1 MWRCGGGGSWGIC
14 LSSPIDKNPIVKDE
28 YMNSY
33 RYFLGDSVIAKGQLR
48 NDTRTSAHR
57 LALGHTRNP
66 TTHETN
72 TNNTDAMVVCG
83 RASAVASRLARAVDR
98 FFNRPF
104 YNTVTDRRGY

>member
-72 TNNTDAMVVCG
+72 TKH
-83 RASAVASRLARAVDR
+83 
-98 FFNRPF
+98 
-104 YNTVTDRRGY
+104 RR